1 MRLRGRPLGRRQLSE
16 TPRGRRQLSKTPW
29 GRVLVAYLPTAGP
42 HLCLLGAPSMSLLPA
57 LASSCS
63 SSSPSA
69 DSTWEKRRVTL
80 SRALA

>member
-1 MRLRGRPLGRRQLSE
+1 MRLRGRPL
-16 TPRGRRQLSKTPW
+16 GRRQLSKTPW
-29 GRVLVAYLPTAGP
+29 GRVLVAMPYLPTAGP

-69 DSTWEKRRVTL
+69 DSTREKRRVTL
-80 SRALA
+80 SLALA